1 MLTRAS
7 VDKFVILKNLDLA
20 FQASDETAFVTA
32 NEATLN
38 SNTFRQQNDASSK
51 TATVASPSPTS
62 FLPPMSSTLTSAK
75 LIDNDDET
83 FRDDEETDV
92 TLNETVLVGESCFFQ
107 MLALVLFKI
116 L

>member
-51 TATVASPSPTS
+51 TTTVASPSPTS